1 VRGLALPFFGV
12 LMSFN
17 KEDLLVNIKRQAK
30 RLSKLLTIPLGQAQ
44 EGAAIC
50 LYGCDSYSDLLV
62 KIKAE
67 SFDNPLIAL
76 SALSPNS
83 EIFLVIILARHLDS
97 IIGNFEKKF
106 PGSNINEE
114 MVVSLFGLSFS
125 EFKLKIST

>member
-1 VRGLALPFFGV
+1 MLCFGV
-12 LMSFN
+12 RMNFES
-17 KEDLLVNIKRQAK
+17 ETLLSNVKRQAK
-30 RLSKLLTIPLGQAQ
+30 RLSKKLSLPLGQAQ
-44 EGAAIC
+44 EGVSIC

-83 EIFLVIILARHLDS
+83 EIFLVKILASHLDS
-97 IIGNFEKKF
+97 IMRNFEKKF

-114 MVVSLFGLSFS
+114 MIISLFGLSFS
-125 EFKLKIST
+125 EFKLKLSI

>member
-1 VRGLALPFFGV
+1 MRGLALPFVGV

-44 EGAAIC
+44 EALAIC

-62 KIKAE
+62 KMKAE

-83 EIFLVIILARHLDS
+83 EIFLVKILASHLDS

-106 PGSNINEE
+106 PSSNIDEE
-114 MVVSLFGLSFS
+114 LVISLFGLSFS

>member
-44 EGAAIC
+44 EALAIC

-83 EIFLVIILARHLDS
+83 EIFLVKILASHLDS

-114 MVVSLFGLSFS
+114 LVISLFGLSFD
-125 EFKLKIST
+125 EFKAKISD

>member
-1 VRGLALPFFGV
+1 MRGLALPFFGV

-44 EGAAIC
+44 EALAIC
-50 LYGCDSYSDLLV
+50 LYDCNSYSDLLV

-83 EIFLVIILARHLDS
+83 EIFLVKILASHLDS

-106 PGSNINEE
+106 PGSNINED

>member
-44 EGAAIC
+44 EGVAIC

-83 EIFLVIILARHLDS
+83 EIFLVKILASHLDS

>member
-1 VRGLALPFFGV
+1 MRGLALPFFGV

-44 EGAAIC
+44 EALAIC

-83 EIFLVIILARHLDS
+83 EMFLVKILASHLDS

>member
-1 VRGLALPFFGV
+1 
-12 LMSFN
+12 MSFESEALISN
-17 KEDLLVNIKRQAK
+17 VKRQAK
-30 RLSKLLTIPLGQAQ
+30 RLSKKLSLPLGQAQ
-44 EGAAIC
+44 EGVSIC

-83 EIFLVIILARHLDS
+83 EIFLVKILASHLDS

-106 PGSNINEE
+106 PGSNIDEE

>member
-12 LMSFN
+12 LMSFK

-76 SALSPNS
+76 SALSPK
-83 EIFLVIILARHLDS
+83 ILASHLDS